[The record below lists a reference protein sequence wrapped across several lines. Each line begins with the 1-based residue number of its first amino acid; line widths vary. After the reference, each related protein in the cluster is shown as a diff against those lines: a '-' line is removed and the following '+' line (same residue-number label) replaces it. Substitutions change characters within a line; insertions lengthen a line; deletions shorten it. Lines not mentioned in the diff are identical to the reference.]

1 MIFLDVK
8 GGLFCKKRMDEL
20 DGWTEVVFLDGEDG
34 WMERSGNSGCNKRE
48 ACRSVA

>member
-20 DGWTEVVFLDGEDG
+20 DGWTEVVFLGGEDG
-34 WMERSGNSGCNKRE
+34 WRGVVILDVTKGRL
-48 ACRSVA
+48 AGR